1 MNVHEKSAANGYNRG
16 VGHGKCGF
24 LPPEYRFGRRKF
36 AMELINNLEGI
47 NILYEAKP
55 EVGERFLYVGF
66 ISERNGYSE
75 IRVLSSENIVELYL
89 NGELRHKQK
98 SINGEFV
105 FCTPL
110 SDFAEAGK
118 LAVLAK
124 TMGDDPLSDEV
135 TVNI

>member
-1 MNVHEKSAANGYNRG
+1 
-16 VGHGKCGF
+16 
-24 LPPEYRFGRRKF
+24 
-36 AMELINNLEGI
+36 MELINNLEGI

-66 ISERNGYSE
+66 ISERSGYSE